1 MKTVD
6 QVSRGAAN
14 FFDEEV
20 RPSLQG
26 WKSIAYGVAVG
37 RALASLPQMIEQ
49 YAAILSPL
57 GILKDG
63 MIDAEGLAAELR
75 MQMEKNNGE
84 LVVQLMGGDMFTF
97 KPKDVDSLMRHIERA

>member
-57 GILKDG
+57 GIYKDG

-75 MQMEKNNGE
+75 SQMAKS
-84 LVVQLMGGDMFTF
+84 GGKLTIPVMKDEFTF
-97 KPKDVDSLMRHIERA
+97 TSADVDSLMRHIERA

>member
-6 QVSRGAAN
+6 QISRGAAD

-37 RALASLPQMIEQ
+37 RVLASLPQMVEQ
-49 YAAILSPL
+49 YAPILSPL

-63 MIDAEGLAAELR
+63 MIDAENLAAELKK
-75 MQMEKNNGE
+75 QMGKS
-84 LVVQLMGGDMFTF
+84 GGKLTIPVMKDEFTF
-97 KPKDVDSLMRHIERA
+97 TPTDVDSLMRHIERA

>member
-6 QVSRGAAN
+6 QVSRGAAD

-37 RALASLPQMIEQ
+37 RVLASLPQMVEQ
-49 YAAILSPL
+49 YAPILSPL

-63 MIDAEGLAAELR
+63 MIDAESLAAELKK
-75 MQMEKNNGE
+75 QMDKS
-84 LVVQLMGGDMFTF
+84 GGKLTIPVLKDEFTF
-97 KPKDVDSLMRHIERA
+97 TPADVDSLMRHIERA